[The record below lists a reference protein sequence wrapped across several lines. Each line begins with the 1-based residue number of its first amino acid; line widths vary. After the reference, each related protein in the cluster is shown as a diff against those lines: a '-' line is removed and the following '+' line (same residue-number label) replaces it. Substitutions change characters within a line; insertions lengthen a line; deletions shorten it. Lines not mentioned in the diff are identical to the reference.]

1 MSRTTTNTAGWS
13 ARLGLALPL
22 IALLGCS
29 VNPAT
34 GKQQIALISE
44 SQEIAMGRDAD
55 QQIVAEMGL
64 YPDGEV
70 QAYVQR
76 LGSEL
81 AAQSERPDLPWTFR
95 VLDDPVVNAFA
106 LPGGYIYVTR
116 GILTHLNSEAE
127 LASVL
132 GHEIGHVTARHGV
145 NQMSKQQLFSIGLGV
160 GSILS
165 PELASVA
172 DLASTGLQL
181 LFLKYSRD
189 DERQADDLG
198 LRYGGRVGYDLR
210 EGPDVFV
217 VLKRV
222 SESAGA
228 GRLPAYLSTHP
239 DPVARGQRMASRI
252 AGMGLDFSDAT
263 VNRGDYLGYLDGMV
277 FGPNPREG
285 FFEESGAFLHPDMKF
300 RLDFP
305 EGWKTI
311 NQKTVVAGF
320 SPGEDAIVQL
330 NLAEQAD
337 PVAAAQ
343 EFAGQEGLEA
353 GRVARTRIN
362 GLPAATVEFAVDTQK
377 GRLRGAVGFVRYG
390 DTTLRLLGY
399 SAEAKWNSYSRSI
412 GSFIGSFAELR
423 DRKALGVQP
432 ARLEIVNLRK
442 ELPLESFNSQWPSSV
457 PIDTLALI
465 NHVDAGGSL
474 RAGEGAKRVTGG
486 LEH

>member
-1 MSRTTTNTAGWS
+1 VLVT
-13 ARLGLALPL
+13 LPL
-22 IALLGCS
+22 LGLLGCS

-34 GKQQIALISE
+34 GNRQIALISE

-64 YPDGEV
+64 YPDEEV

-76 LGSEL
+76 LGEEL
-81 AAQSERPDLPWTFR
+81 AAQSERPNLPWTFR

-210 EGPDVFV
+210 EGPDVFM

-222 SESAGA
+222 SETAGA
-228 GRLPAYLSTHP
+228 GRLPAYMSTHP
-239 DPVARGQRMASRI
+239 DPVARSQRMQQKI
-252 AGMGLDFSDAT
+252 AATGVDFSGAK
-263 VNRGDYLGYLDGMV
+263 VNRNGYLGYLDGMI
-277 FGPNPREG
+277 FGANPREG
-285 FFEESGAFLHPDMKF
+285 FFEESGAFLHPEMQF
-300 RLDFP
+300 RLNFP
-305 EGWKTI
+305 QGWKTI
-311 NQKTVVAGF
+311 NQKTVVAGI
-320 SPGEDAIVQL
+320 SPAEDAIVQL

-343 EFAGQEGLEA
+343 EFASQEGLEA
-353 GRVARTRIN
+353 ERVRRSRIN
-362 GLPAATVEFAVDTQK
+362 GYPAATVQFAVDTQQ
-377 GRLRGAVGFVRYG
+377 GRLRGAVSYLRFG
-390 DTTLRLLGY
+390 DVTFRLLGY
-399 SAEAKWNSYSRSI
+399 SAESKWNSYSRAV
-412 GSFIGSFAELR
+412 GSFIGSFDKLK
-423 DRKALGVQP
+423 DRKALNVQP
-432 ARLEIVNLRK
+432 ARVEIVDLRR
-442 ELPLESFNSQWPSSV
+442 ELPLETFNSQYPSSV

-465 NHVDAGGSL
+465 NHVDSGGTL
-474 RAGEGAKRVTGG
+474 RAEGAKRVIGG
-486 LEH
+486 PGQ